1 MWLPHHMMWVMERNG
16 MRVLW
21 RVVWGG
27 DGRGLFQ
34 PIKLGRTSRTDVRL
48 LTSVVDVEL
57 ATDLLENHRL
67 VYSCREGRRT
77 NYWTNLITFTDRT
90 YVLSE
95 DLISET
101 AFLWL
106 DRVLFRCTALVG
118 VLCNFFIAWAVII
131 LVQIVWSLTFKIS
144 MYVIS

>member
-1 MWLPHHMMWVMERNG
+1 MTPTSHDVSDGEERNESIVTG
-16 MRVLW
+16 KG
-21 RVVWGG
+21 GG

-67 VYSCREGRRT
+67 VYSSREGRRT

-101 AFLWL
+101 AFL
-106 DRVLFRCTALVG
+106 
-118 VLCNFFIAWAVII
+118 
-131 LVQIVWSLTFKIS
+131 
-144 MYVIS
+144 